1 MPSTL
6 DCPRC
11 ASKLQLPDAPPGSRI
26 RCPSC
31 LAEFAI
37 PGPPAAAE
45 IGGGPGNAA
54 ADWDG
59 AAPSRP
65 DFDTASTESAAF
77 SGAAAS
83 PGPPAAAASAPSE
96 SAAGPATPQI
106 PVAQTWW
113 LRTPEGLVY
122 GPADF
127 RLLEQ
132 WVREGR
138 VTADCDLR
146 SDVDSVW
153 RSADR
158 QFPAVADPRIVDR
171 DLVRAVVAGSM
182 SSTPPVPAN
191 SVYQSSVG
199 GQAGAAGGSVAAV
212 GAGAG
217 HRSSLFVAG
226 AARRGHEPA
235 AEPRREDVAGSQA
248 SVEASSSSAPEATPL
263 RSTLPSGVY
272 RPHRGAVILV
282 MGLVGLVAQCPV
294 FSVMAWV
301 MGTSDLDEIRAGR
314 MDPEGEGSTKVG
326 RMLGMLVSLF
336 WVIIAVVAT
345 LASLVYV
352 AARY

>member
-1 MPSTL
+1 MP
-6 DCPRC
+6 
-11 ASKLQLPDAPPGSRI
+11 
-26 RCPSC
+26 
-31 LAEFAI
+31 
-37 PGPPAAAE
+37 
-45 IGGGPGNAA
+45 
-54 ADWDG
+54 
-59 AAPSRP
+59 
-65 DFDTASTESAAF
+65 
-77 SGAAAS
+77 
-83 PGPPAAAASAPSE
+83 
-96 SAAGPATPQI
+96 
-106 PVAQTWW
+106 QTWW

-127 RLLEQ
+127 KLLEQ

-153 RSADR
+153 QSADR
-158 QFPAVADPRIVDR
+158 QFPAVADPRVVDR
-171 DLVRAVVAGSM
+171 DWVRAAVAGS
-182 SSTPPVPAN
+182 TAAIPPAPAH
-191 SVYQSSVG
+191 SVYQTGVG
-199 GQAGAAGGSVAAV
+199 GSAGTAGGGVAAV

-226 AARRGHEPA
+226 AARRGHEPS
-235 AEPRREDVAGSQA
+235 AELRREDVAGSQA
-248 SVEASSSSAPEATPL
+248 SVEASSSSAPEATPS

-352 AARY
+352 AARF